1 MVRAFSTRQF
11 CRLEGKGMCR
21 ECLFLLAFL
30 GSIIPITT
38 ILSCWKLLTQ
48 IIQGGLK
55 MNQREIVKL
64 CLESAYS
71 LYNKDLKIGSLLLN
85 LDNEPAEFLFHEIDY
100 MLNIAR
106 EALGICKDNDY
117 FTVTFFDCVFD
128 KVNLDEAIEKV
139 LEAAK

>member
-1 MVRAFSTRQF
+1 MRR
-11 CRLEGKGMCR
+11 
-21 ECLFLLAFL
+21 
-30 GSIIPITT
+30 IN
-38 ILSCWKLLTQ
+38 
-48 IIQGGLK
+48 K

-71 LYNKDLKIGSLLLN
+71 LYDKDLKIGSLLLN
-85 LDNEPAEFLFHEIDY
+85 LDNEPAEFLFHEMDQILY
-100 MLNIAR
+100 ICQ